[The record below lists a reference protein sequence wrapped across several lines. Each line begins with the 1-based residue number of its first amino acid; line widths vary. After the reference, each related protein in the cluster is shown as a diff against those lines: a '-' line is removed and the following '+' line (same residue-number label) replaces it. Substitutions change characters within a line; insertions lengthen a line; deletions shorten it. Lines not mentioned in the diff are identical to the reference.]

1 MNKVTNKLLL
11 TLDKI
16 MPELNLK
23 QSDLLTVLVDHFL
36 NIAKEFRNLEKKSNL
51 KYLYRNELDKA
62 CFVHDAAYFD
72 SKDLAI
78 RTISD
83 KILEDGA
90 YEITRNCKYD
100 GYQRVLASMVCK
112 FFYNKSGSGISV
124 EEQLAQ
130 ELQDSNQKIQKKK
143 SLCEI

>member
-1 MNKVTNKLLL
+1 MF
-11 TLDKI
+11 
-16 MPELNLK
+16 
-23 QSDLLTVLVDHFL
+23 VDHFL

-100 GYQRVLASMVCK
+100 GYQRALASMVYK
-112 FFYNKSGSGISV
+112 IFYNKSGSRISV

>member
-1 MNKVTNKLLL
+1 M
-11 TLDKI
+11 
-16 MPELNLK
+16 
-23 QSDLLTVLVDHFL
+23 LVDHFL

-100 GYQRVLASMVCK
+100 GYQRVLASMVYK